1 MLAVDLVED
10 IAHLLLCQS
19 LGVEDT
25 CKAVAFLLLVAKDGQ
40 NAGMEVAVAVAGEM
54 RNSSLFP
61 WPYAC
66 PGRYPVPLS
75 HWFSVKNASRSAT
88 IMLSSM
94 ISIRS

>member
-10 IAHLLLCQS
+10 IAHLLLCQP
-19 LGVEDT
+19 LGVEDA
-25 CKAVAFLLLVAKDGQ
+25 CEPVAFLLLVAQDSQ
-40 NAGMEVAVAVAGEM
+40 NAGMEVAVAVTGDAK
-54 RNSSLFP
+54 LKFFP

-66 PGRYPVPLS
+66 PGRYPFPLS
-75 HWFSVKNASRSAT
+75 HWFSVKNSSRSAT